1 MGVAED
7 PTASGKIGIE
17 VGTVKISVSFLLGE
31 AKVLTAV
38 AGVDT
43 SLKLVGRAGIA
54 KLLVI
59 GCCCCVGTNSSDTF
73 NDAVRLLLEEVV
85 ALRSSEEDELYIL

>member
-17 VGTVKISVSFLLGE
+17 AGAVKNSVSFLPGE
-31 AKVLTAV
+31 AKVLTAA

-43 SLKLVGRAGIA
+43 SLKLVGSAGMP

-59 GCCCCVGTNSSDTF
+59 GCCCCVGTNSSDAF
-73 NDAVRLLLEEVV
+73 NELEEVV
-85 ALRSSEEDELYIL
+85 AFLSSEEDELYIL